1 MTKIGSDNA
10 IAFTGAAST
19 RENGGSKQAEL
30 KFRSSLARES
40 GPAGKTP
47 EGPSLGRRQSEGH
60 ARGGD
65 GQSGASGSVQDA
77 PPSYDLTQTAD
88 FGMVALLVAAESGQS
103 ATTIAGLGQGINPA
117 RLPSIAIIAGGDA
130 NGVVAVGR
138 TIFIPASTFAS
149 WQANGKADAEGAK
162 AFIGAYSSILART
175 QPRAS

>member
-10 IAFTGAAST
+10 IAFTGAASA
-19 RENGGSKQAEL
+19 RESGGSKQAEL

-47 EGPSLGRRQSEGH
+47 EGPSLGRRQTSDD
-60 ARGGD
+60 ARGGE
-65 GQSGASGSVQDA
+65 GTGRASGSVQDA
-77 PPSYDLTQTAD
+77 PPSYDLTQTVD
-88 FGMVALLVAAESGQS
+88 FGTVALLVAAESGQS
-103 ATTIAGLGQGINPA
+103 AMTVAGLGQGLAPN

-130 NGVVAVGR
+130 NGVVALGR
-138 TIFIPASTFAS
+138 TIFIPASTYAA

-162 AFIGAYSSILART
+162 AFIEAYSSILART